1 MKQRL
6 KRALSQRQKQRIV
19 DTRLVL
25 SAVLLPLF
33 NREGQHYILF
43 TKRTQKVKNHKG
55 QISFPG
61 GVYQERD
68 GTLINTALRECTEEI
83 GLLAHHVEVLGELDE
98 DVTTSGYTI
107 SPFVGFIP
115 CPYQFKM
122 NEEEVEEII
131 EIPIPALLEGNCLRH
146 EIKTIDQQTATSYFY
161 YYQQRVI
168 WGATARIL
176 NQFLDTFKQAA
187 MPQFDI

>member
-1 MKQRL
+1 
-6 KRALSQRQKQRIV
+6 
-19 DTRLVL
+19 VL